1 MRRLCV
7 ERAAADIS
15 MHVVII
21 GAGPGGYVAAIRAAQ
36 RGADVTV
43 VEQGWVGGV
52 CLHWGCIPSKALLA
66 CMDVFTKVR
75 RASEF
80 GIQISGPISADLRAM
95 VNRKDKIV
103 STLASGVRS
112 LFTSWGIQLLEG
124 RAELLD
130 QRTVRVV
137 GNEGKESTVTA
148 DAIVLATGSKPA
160 TLPNLPVDGNYIVT
174 SKELLDTTDIPQ
186 TLLIVGAGVE
196 GCEFASLFAGL
207 GSQVIVVEMAPRV
220 LPSEDTEVSAR
231 IQSAFKKQ
239 GIDLHLGTQVLEVQK
254 GDANVQVT
262 FSDGTTIEADKVLV
276 SIGRHIN
283 LEDLGLENA
292 GVAVGNR
299 GEIMVN
305 EHLET
310 TAPGIYA
317 IGDVTG
323 KSLLAHVASYHG
335 KVAVENVMGNTIE
348 IDDDVIPAGIFTVP
362 EIGRVGI
369 TEDEARTRGIQT
381 RIGRFRPTGLGKAH
395 AHGETTGLF
404 KVIADAET
412 DRLLGVHIV
421 GAHAADLIHEAAL
434 GMQLGATAKAL
445 ANTIHAHPTWPEG
458 LMEAAEDVHG
468 EAIHL
473 ARKRVAAAAS

>member
-1 MRRLCV
+1 
-7 ERAAADIS
+7 
-15 MHVVII
+15 MHVVVI

-36 RGADVTV
+36 RGATVTI

-80 GIQISGPISADLRAM
+80 GIEIAGPISADLQAM
-95 VNRKDKIV
+95 VNRKNKIV
-103 STLASGVRS
+103 STLAGGVRS
-112 LFTSWGIQLLEG
+112 LLKSWDIQLLKGQAKLRDQQTVCIVGTEG
-124 RAELLD
+124 TENTIA
-130 QRTVRVV
+130 
-137 GNEGKESTVTA
+137 A
-148 DAIVLATGSKPA
+148 DAIVIATGSQPK
-160 TLPNLPVDGNYIVT
+160 TLPNLPIDGDRIVT
-174 SKELLDTTDIPQ
+174 SRELLDIADIPK

-207 GSQVIVVEMAPRV
+207 GSQVVLIEMAPLL
-220 LPSEDTEVSAR
+220 LPSEDREVSVQV
-231 IQSAFKKQ
+231 QSAFKKQ
-239 GIDLHLGTQVLEVQK
+239 GIDLRMGTQVQAVQK
-254 GDANVQVT
+254 TYAHVHVT
-262 FSDGTTIEADKVLV
+262 LSDGTTVEADKVLV
-276 SIGRHIN
+276 SVGRHIN
-283 LEDLGLENA
+283 LQGLGLENA
-292 GVAVGNR
+292 GVAAGDR
-299 GEIMVN
+299 GEIIVN

-310 TAPGIYA
+310 TASGIYA

-323 KSLLAHVASYHG
+323 KSMLAHVASYHG
-335 KVAVENVMGNTIE
+335 KVAVENVMGNPIK

-369 TEDEARTRGIQT
+369 TEAEAKTRGIQT
-381 RIGRFRPTGLGKAH
+381 RIGRFRSMGLGKAH

-434 GMQLGATAKAL
+434 GMRLGATAKAL

-473 ARKRVAAAAS
+473 PRKRVVAAGS

>member
-1 MRRLCV
+1 
-7 ERAAADIS
+7 
-15 MHVVII
+15 MHVIVI

-36 RGADVTV
+36 RGANVTV

-75 RASEF
+75 QASEF
-80 GIQISGPISADLRAM
+80 GIQITGPITADLQAM
-95 VNRKDKIV
+95 VTRKNKIV
-103 STLASGVRS
+103 NTLAGGVRS
-112 LFTSWGIQLLEG
+112 LFKSWGIQLLEG

-130 QRTVRVV
+130 QRTVCIV
-137 GNEGKESTVTA
+137 GIEGKENTVTA
-148 DAIVLATGSKPA
+148 DAIVIATGSQAA
-160 TLPNLPVDGNYIVT
+160 TLPNLSVDGDCIVT
-174 SKELLDTTDIPQ
+174 SKELLDTTDIPK

-207 GSQVIVVEMAPRV
+207 GSQVILVEMASRV
-220 LPSEDTEVSAR
+220 LPAEDVEVSAQ
-231 IQSAFKKQ
+231 IQSVFKKQ
-239 GIDLHLGTQVLEVQK
+239 GMDLHLETRVLEIQK
-254 GDANVQVT
+254 ADVNVHVT
-262 FSDGTTIEADKVLV
+262 LSDGTTVEADKVLV
-276 SIGRHIN
+276 SVGRHIN
-283 LEDLGLENA
+283 TEDLGLAKA
-292 GVAVGNR
+292 GVAVGDR
-299 GEIMVN
+299 GEITVN
-305 EHLET
+305 AHLET

-323 KSLLAHVASYHG
+323 KSMLAHVASYHG
-335 KVAVENVMGNTIE
+335 KVAVENVIGNPIE

-369 TEDEARTRGIQT
+369 TEDEAKQKGIQT
-381 RIGRFRPTGLGKAH
+381 RIGRFRPIGLGKAH
-395 AHGETTGLF
+395 AHGETSGLF

-421 GAHAADLIHEAAL
+421 GAHAADVIHEAAL
-434 GMQLGATAKAL
+434 GMRLGATAKAM
-445 ANTIHAHPTWPEG
+445 AGTIHAHPTWPEG

-473 ARKRVAAAAS
+473 ARKRVVAATS

>member
-1 MRRLCV
+1 MKRLCV
-7 ERAAADIS
+7 ERAAADTN

-36 RGADVTV
+36 RGANVTV

-80 GIQISGPISADLRAM
+80 GIQIAGPISADLQAM

-103 STLASGVRS
+103 STLANGVRS
-112 LFTSWGIQLLEG
+112 RFKSWGIQLLEG
-124 RAELLD
+124 RAELRD
-130 QRTVRVV
+130 QRTVRIV
-137 GNEGKESTVTA
+137 GTEGEENTVTA
-148 DAIVLATGSKPA
+148 DAIVIATGSQPA
-160 TLPNLPVDGNYIVT
+160 TLQILPIDGDHIVT
-174 SKELLDTTDIPQ
+174 SKELLDTTAIPN

-207 GSQVIVVEMAPRV
+207 GSQVIMVDIAPRV
-220 LPSEDTEVSAR
+220 LPSEDTEVSAQV
-231 IQSAFKKQ
+231 QSAFKKQ
-239 GIDLHLGTQVLEVQK
+239 GIDLHLGTQVLEVHK
-254 GDANVQVT
+254 TGAKVHVT
-262 FSDGTTIEADKVLV
+262 FSDGTAIETDKILV

-283 LEDLGLENA
+283 PQDLGLENA

-299 GEIMVN
+299 GEITVN

-323 KSLLAHVASYHG
+323 KSMLAHVASYHG
-335 KVAVENVMGNTIE
+335 KVAVENVMGNPIE
-348 IDDDVIPAGIFTVP
+348 INDDVIPAGIFTVP
-362 EIGRVGI
+362 EVGRVGI
-369 TEDEARTRGIQT
+369 TEEEARERGIQT
-381 RIGRFRPTGLGKAH
+381 RIGRFRPIGLGKAH

-404 KVIADAET
+404 KVIADAES

-421 GAHAADLIHEAAL
+421 GAHAADVIHEAAL

-445 ANTIHAHPTWPEG
+445 ATTIHTHPTWPEG

-473 ARKRVAAAAS
+473 ARKRVVAAAS